1 MELKFPEED
10 EKSWH
15 KIYFG
20 LEVLLHFKKTFPS
33 EELLPAK
40 ETEIIESVCKILRAI
55 YHAVEVFSGP
65 ICPTA
70 NMYFNELWIVRTT
83 LEEQASTDHTE
94 LSRMV
99 WEMQEALDEFW
110 QNSYVWLSVPVVFD
124 PRFKF
129 AFIEFHLKL
138 AFGSEAAKYVSAVH
152 DTIWELFVI
161 YCSSVHKPS
170 VDTSICETRDV
181 QVGGFYSDSLEDP
194 DKHLNVQSQILTE
207 LNKYLD
213 DDLVP
218 RNDDFNIMNWWMSNS
233 AKYPTLSVMA
243 RDILA
248 MPGSAVHCEAALNSK
263 GPGISKQWSKLNIKT
278 IEALVCIRDWIK

>member
-161 YCSSVHKPS
+161 YIVVLYISQVSTHQFVKLVMFKW
-170 VDTSICETRDV
+170 VDFTVTHWKIRTSILMCRARYR
-181 QVGGFYSDSLEDP
+181 QSLTST
-194 DKHLNVQSQILTE
+194 LMMTLFRGTMISIL
-207 LNKYLD
+207 
-213 DDLVP
+213 
-218 RNDDFNIMNWWMSNS
+218 
-233 AKYPTLSVMA
+233 
-243 RDILA
+243 
-248 MPGSAVHCEAALNSK
+248 
-263 GPGISKQWSKLNIKT
+263 
-278 IEALVCIRDWIK
+278 